1 MPRKPLAH
9 GGHGALR
16 AGLLA
21 MTLLSLLGGG
31 GCASPGKLGEYEF
44 RGRTVAMVAME
55 LPRPEIVTN
64 EMLDVDVRSPLLAAL
79 RVGADLV
86 KEVEAARARPRLD
99 SAVVQA
105 DVGGRMTGR
114 LLKGIST
121 QLRAIPTA
129 DPLQADFEVEL
140 VVKRMGIDTESWMG
154 PAHFFVE
161 SEVTLRE
168 AATGRRIWRGK
179 ITEREAIAPILLAE
193 SAAGASGSR
202 AANDVLTAAA
212 LSGLSS
218 AEMVRVLEALADFAA
233 DRTLERFR
241 KGLEAAKG

>member
-1 MPRKPLAH
+1 MSRSPVNR
-9 GGHGALR
+9 GGHGATR

-21 MTLLSLLGGG
+21 VTLLSLLGGG

-55 LPRPEIVTN
+55 IPRPEIVTD
-64 EMLDVDVRSPLLAAL
+64 EILDVDVRSPLLTAL

-105 DVGGRMTGR
+105 DVGSRMTHR
-114 LLKGIST
+114 LLRGIST
-121 QLRAIPTA
+121 QLRAIPTD

-140 VVKRMGIDTESWMG
+140 VVKRLGIDAEAWMG

-179 ITEREAIAPILLAE
+179 VTEREPIAPILLAE
-193 SAAGASGSR
+193 SAPDASSSR
-202 AANDVLTAAA
+202 VANDVLSAAA
-212 LSGLSS
+212 LSALSS
-218 AEMVRVLEALADFAA
+218 GEMVRMLEALADFAA

-241 KGLEAAKG
+241 RGLEAAKG